1 MINDDN
7 NLVVATYNSQGH
19 GLGRIDYISELLNKT
34 DLLLWQEH
42 WFLTKEL
49 DQVVNK
55 FGDMNVSC
63 HGTSGMDES
72 VILEGRPYGGCLI
85 MWKSAINAVIR
96 PLVCISKRICGIQV
110 CLKGVNF
117 LVINVYMPC
126 SPDSKKESKEEF
138 IDIIAEILSL
148 CRSYDCE
155 NIIIGG
161 DFNIDFNRNGKCKE
175 LLCDFISAEGLSLV
189 EDSDGT
195 NPYSFRSKANKSQS
209 LIDHFIISDALCS
222 KLVKYNILH
231 DGHNM
236 SDHSSVMIEIDF
248 PIVNFKT
255 TSDSTDC
262 NQINWHKCT
271 KENLSNYSQVLASL
285 LNQIALPSSVI
296 LCQGLHCDTHHA
308 EIEEFYNRIVL
319 ACVSAAYTCLP
330 KLYFGI
336 RYGRTVAH
344 HMRVLYLKSDVILGQ
359 DIIIPLD
366 KLEIMRKKLRN
377 ITWHQH

>member
-49 DQVVNK
+49 EQVVNK

-96 PLVCISKRICGIQV
+96 PLVCISKRICGIQM

-126 SPDSKKESKEEF
+126 SPDSKKESKEQF

-148 CRSYDCE
+148 CRSYD
-155 NIIIGG
+155 
-161 DFNIDFNRNGKCKE
+161 
-175 LLCDFISAEGLSLV
+175 L
-189 EDSDGT
+189 
-195 NPYSFRSKANKSQS
+195 
-209 LIDHFIISDALCS
+209 
-222 KLVKYNILH
+222 
-231 DGHNM
+231 
-236 SDHSSVMIEIDF
+236 
-248 PIVNFKT
+248 KT
-255 TSDSTDC
+255 
-262 NQINWHKCT
+262 
-271 KENLSNYSQVLASL
+271 
-285 LNQIALPSSVI
+285 
-296 LCQGLHCDTHHA
+296 
-308 EIEEFYNRIVL
+308 
-319 ACVSAAYTCLP
+319 
-330 KLYFGI
+330 
-336 RYGRTVAH
+336 
-344 HMRVLYLKSDVILGQ
+344 
-359 DIIIPLD
+359 
-366 KLEIMRKKLRN
+366 
-377 ITWHQH
+377 